1 MEGNVAEA
9 VETAVDNTEG
19 TATIGEPG
27 EQGSVGDGTG
37 FESAPDTNDTG
48 GFGEGKLDPQ
58 QADAH
63 RGEIVSVAL
72 KVAGT
77 GTVGLAIQTKSNDT
91 GIANNGFLLMIWG
104 PADLFDA
111 ESPVW
116 ASGRMDTSKL
126 SKESPGL
133 NDKGQ
138 AKQSPFQS
146 YSRNFFNDKKTGTV
160 QLAYQAAAEE
170 GRTPGKLSLP
180 SPTSPEELVAN
191 MNAVLAGANVVIVRA
206 PESNTDPSFDGQLKV
221 KGLFPI
227 SSLND
232 PKFVNG
238 KLKNSRKMWE

>member
-1 MEGNVAEA
+1 MTNVATEEVGSDPTIEQTGLVAEGEQFGEAAGEA
-9 VETAVDNTEG
+9 VA
-19 TATIGEPG
+19 
-27 EQGSVGDGTG
+27 
-37 FESAPDTNDTG
+37 DTG

-104 PADLFDA
+104 PADLFDPA
-111 ESPVW
+111 SEVW
-116 ASGRMDTSKL
+116 SGGRMDTSKL

-138 AKQSPFQS
+138 PKQSPFQS
-146 YSRNFFNDKKTGTV
+146 YSRNFFNSAKTGTV

-180 SPTSPEELVAN
+180 SPTTPEELVAN
-191 MNAVLAGANVVIVRA
+191 MNAVLAGTQVVIVRA

-221 KGLFPI
+221 KAVYPI

-238 KLKNSRKMWE
+238 KLKNSRKLWE